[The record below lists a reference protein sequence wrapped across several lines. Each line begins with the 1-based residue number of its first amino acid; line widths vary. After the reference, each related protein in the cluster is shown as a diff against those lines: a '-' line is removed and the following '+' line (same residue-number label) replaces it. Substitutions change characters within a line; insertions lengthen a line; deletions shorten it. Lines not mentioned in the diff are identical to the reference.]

1 MHGRER
7 EVDTIRVHNRSDVTG
22 EIDRPGW
29 TTRMERD
36 TRVLGPR
43 TRNSPEMTVPR
54 ALFRQSAARFI
65 ANFRASITETTA
77 ANRCLCIPPC
87 TSVRHRDSIESWSS
101 IKWKARLRIIHTFLI
116 QRKTSFQLSSF
127 SKKKTLFLPF
137 LLSPFFCLFLC
148 FLKKRFLLLF
158 FPFSRLFLIRD
169 HSLGKLYY
177 YFGERKGCCSLQR
190 SLSRE
195 RNNFSRDLTL
205 FLTQ

>member
-1 MHGRER
+1 
-7 EVDTIRVHNRSDVTG
+7 
-22 EIDRPGW
+22 
-29 TTRMERD
+29 MERD

-77 ANRCLCIPPC
+77 ANRCPCIPPC
-87 TSVRHRDSIESWSS
+87 TSVRHRDSIELDKVESS
-101 IKWKARLRIIHTFLI
+101 PPNNSYISYPEKNFFPTFLVL
-116 QRKTSFQLSSF
+116 Q
-127 SKKKTLFLPF
+127 KKTLFLPF

-205 FLTQ
+205 F